1 MIDYD
6 KRDAKVAQ
14 KIEQLQNAPLD
25 QVERLLGKALRTL
38 FHLGLQEARRET
50 EYCQSCLGRG
60 YRDHSGIP
68 FGWCII
74 PPPKETMK
82 AFCSCKRGQE
92 LKQNFKKLGDW
103 NNPLFGRPGFNPIPH
118 CDD

>member
-14 KIEQLQNAPLD
+14 KIEQPQKALPD

-38 FHLGLQEARRET
+38 FHLGLQEARREAD
-50 EYCQSCLGRG
+50 YCQTCLGRW
-60 YRDHSGIP
+60 YCDHSSIRL
-68 FGWCII
+68 GWCILQL
-74 PPPKETMK
+74 PEETKK
-82 AFCSCKRGQE
+82 AFCFCKRGQE

-103 NNPLFGRPGFNPIPH
+103 NNPL
-118 CDD
+118 